1 MKRSVVA
8 GLVSAL
14 LLMASAPGIRPR
26 AAADSYPSHQDK
38 QDLSIGAALIPPE
51 QAKKMFAADLNHA
64 GYVVIEVGVFPGPGQ
79 DVDLNP
85 HDFML
90 SVGGNSV
97 ALRPVDAD
105 TIAEIVAGKQDV
117 PAPRSGPHDINTAT
131 GISVGRVSYP
141 DPVTGRQTSGTV
153 TTTETGVGIGGP
165 APQPCRG
172 GYGCDE
178 APMPQPAPQRSPT
191 QTASILSQE
200 LWEKGLPDGKTV
212 HPVAGYLYFPKPA
225 KKSKDAAWELR
236 YETSDGVTKL
246 PLSK

>member
-1 MKRSVVA
+1 MKRTVLA
-8 GLVSAL
+8 GVVSAF

-26 AAADSYPSHQDK
+26 ADADSYPSHQEK
-38 QDLSIGAALIPPE
+38 QDLSIGAALIPPD
-51 QAKKMFAADLNHA
+51 QAKKMFAADLNHH
-64 GYVVIEVGVFPGPGQ
+64 GYVVIEVGVFPGPGK
-79 DVDLNP
+79 DVDLDP
-85 HDFML
+85 HDFVL
-90 SVGGNSV
+90 SVGGNNA

-105 TIAEIVAGKQDV
+105 TIAQIVAGKQDV
-117 PAPRSGPHDINTAT
+117 PAPRSGPHDINTST
-131 GISVGRVSYP
+131 GMSVGRVSYP
-141 DPVTGRQTSGTV
+141 DPVTGRQTTGTV
-153 TTTETGVGIGGP
+153 TTAETGVGIGGP

-172 GYGCDE
+172 GYDCDT

-191 QTASILSQE
+191 QIASILSQE

-236 YETSDGVTKL
+236 YETPDGVTKL

>member
-97 ALRPVDAD
+97 ALRPVDAG

-117 PAPRSGPHDINTAT
+117 PAPRSGPHDINTST